1 MVFSVFPKSKFVV
14 KKEDGTS
21 FEMMAL
27 EATKG
32 KMITVDHNAIKPNI
46 IEENDIIEA
55 IYTNGTKNIY
65 RVIEPGFYEQTGPI
79 PAHYQIKIE
88 KYNKLTNTIPRINN
102 SGNGNVICNF
112 NSPNSNI
119 AITQDLSKFDEIKR
133 EIEAQ
138 KDIQNKELLIKLIE
152 ELKNSTS
159 DKNKFLNKYNE
170 FVSALASHITIITP
184 FIPYLSQFLP
194 C

>member
-138 KDIQNKELLIKLIE
+138 NDRRIKE
-152 ELKNSTS
+152 
-159 DKNKFLNKYNE
+159 FY
-170 FVSALASHITIITP
+170 F
-184 FIPYLSQFLP
+184 
-194 C
+194 